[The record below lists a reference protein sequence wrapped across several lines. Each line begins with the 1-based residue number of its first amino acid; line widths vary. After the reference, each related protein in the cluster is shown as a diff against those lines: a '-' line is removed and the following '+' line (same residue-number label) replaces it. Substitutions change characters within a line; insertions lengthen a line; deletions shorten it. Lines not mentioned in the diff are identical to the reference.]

1 MELLSSRELPLSRDV
16 WSGGS
21 LEYVMRILAVMLML
35 ASVGGGVV
43 NAQTADMLF
52 SGGDIL
58 TVRGAAPEYVESLA
72 LKDGT
77 ILFAGARA

>member
-1 MELLSSRELPLSRDV
+1 
-16 WSGGS
+16 
-21 LEYVMRILAVMLML
+21 MRILAVMLML
-35 ASVGGGVV
+35 ASVGGGIV

-58 TVRGAAPEYVESLA
+58 TMRGQAPEYVESLA
-72 LKDGT
+72 VKDGT